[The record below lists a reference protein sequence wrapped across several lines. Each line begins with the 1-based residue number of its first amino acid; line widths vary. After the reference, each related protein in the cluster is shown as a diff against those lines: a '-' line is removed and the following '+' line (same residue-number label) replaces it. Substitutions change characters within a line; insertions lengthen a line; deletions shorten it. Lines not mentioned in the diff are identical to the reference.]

1 MANDDIFTATTTWQ
15 AVQANSTDIT
25 NGTFSI
31 VNFEDNRLDF
41 VKSDTLPAQ
50 SDPGSSFMNKRKD
63 SNKYT
68 LEASEKLF
76 VKAGSGSADIG
87 IIQA

>member
-1 MANDDIFTATTTWQ
+1 MANDDIFTATTAWQ
-15 AVQANSTDIT
+15 AVQANGTDIT

-31 VNFEDNRLDF
+31 VNFEDNRVDF

-68 LEASEKLF
+68 LGLGEKLF
-76 VKAGSGSADIG
+76 AKSGSGDSELGVISA
-87 IIQA
+87 